1 MKKLMLGL
9 FALTLALCVAAA
21 VQASAQQSG
30 SQQDQN
36 YPNQNQNSP
45 NQNKAKSNQ
54 NMSGSVSSN
63 GKSFTNDEDNKNYK
77 VDNPAALKGHEGQ
90 HVAVIVHVDPD
101 TGFIHIMQVEVPDQQ

>member
-1 MKKLMLGL
+1 MKRLMLGL

-36 YPNQNQNSP
+36 YPNQNQNA
-45 NQNKAKSNQ
+45 NQNNAQSNQ
-54 NMSGSVSSN
+54 NMSGNVSTN
-63 GKSFTNDEDNKNYK
+63 GKSFTNDKDNKNYK